1 MDIQDVSPHT
11 FFFVTTNSDATRIFV
26 CITLGA
32 CAFVSKVFL
41 KPVVWFWADFLVSG
55 YLL

>member
-1 MDIQDVSPHT
+1 MLLPTH

-26 CITLGA
+26 RITLGA